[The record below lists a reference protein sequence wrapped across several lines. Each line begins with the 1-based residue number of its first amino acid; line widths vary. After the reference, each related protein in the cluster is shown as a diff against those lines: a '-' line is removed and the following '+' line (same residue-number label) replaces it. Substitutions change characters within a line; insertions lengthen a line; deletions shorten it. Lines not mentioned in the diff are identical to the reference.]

1 MTKKL
6 ILMITAVMLLAVGK
20 VEAQKTAHINSQ
32 EVLYAMQESKDAQAT
47 LEKLQK
53 DAMDE
58 LQMMENIYKK
68 KIDEYKTKAANKETS
83 QAVLQTLQGDI
94 VEYENRIVDR
104 RSQIEQDLQKKEGE
118 LFQPILQKIK
128 DAVGKVSKEQGVNY
142 VFDTQVMIY
151 FDGGLD
157 LQPLVEKELGIV
169 KK

>member
-1 MTKKL
+1 MNKIVL
-6 ILMITAVMLLAVGK
+6 IITTVMLLAAGNVG
-20 VEAQKTAHINSQ
+20 AQKTAHINSQ
-32 EVLYAMQESKDAQAT
+32 EVLMNMPESKSAQES

-58 LQMMENIYKK
+58 LQMMETIYKK
-68 KIDEYKTKAANKETS
+68 KIDEYKAKAANKDTS
-83 QAVLQTLQGDI
+83 PSVLQTLQGDI
-94 VEYENRIVDR
+94 VEYENRIMER
-104 RSQIEQDLQKKEGE
+104 RQQIETDLQKKEGE
-118 LFQPILQKIK
+118 FFQPILQKIK
-128 DAVGKVSKEQGVNY
+128 DAVAKVSKEQGVNY